1 MFVKLQ
7 VLRKVEN
14 CCGVS
19 EKEAISVMKD
29 ISSAIEYLHSNNIT
43 HRDLKPENI
52 VLQDECDIVSNI
64 VLNVDFIQYIT
75 NDINNIYIKY
85 ILDFI

>member
-1 MFVKLQ
+1 M
-7 VLRKVEN
+7 EN

-64 VLNVDFIQYIT
+64 VLNVDFIKYIT
-75 NDINNIYIKY
+75 SDINNIYMKY
-85 ILDFI
+85 VLDFI

>member
-1 MFVKLQ
+1 MK
-7 VLRKVEN
+7 KVEN

-19 EKEAISVMKD
+19 EKEAINVMKD

-52 VLQDECDIVSNI
+52 VLQDERNI
-64 VLNVDFIQYIT
+64 V
-75 NDINNIYIKY
+75 NNIAFIVAFNIAKHIYI
-85 ILDFI
+85 FIHTYKIYFRFHIN

>member
-1 MFVKLQ
+1 MK
-7 VLRKVEN
+7 KVEN

-19 EKEAISVMKD
+19 EKEAINVMKD

-52 VLQDECDIVSNI
+52 VLQDERNI
-64 VLNVDFIQYIT
+64 V
-75 NDINNIYIKY
+75 NNIAFIVAFNIAKHIYIYLYIHTKY

>member
-1 MFVKLQ
+1 MK
-7 VLRKVEN
+7 KVEN

-19 EKEAISVMKD
+19 EKEAINVMKD
-29 ISSAIEYLHSNNIT
+29 ISSAIKYLHSNNIT

-52 VLQDECDIVSNI
+52 VLQDERNI
-64 VLNVDFIQYIT
+64 V
-75 NDINNIYIKY
+75 NNIAFIVAFNIAKHIYIYLYIHIKY